1 MANELIL
8 IVEDNEKN
16 LKLARDVLR
25 FHGFRTVEATD
36 GESAITMSVEHLP
49 ALILMDIQ
57 LPGIDGI
64 VAMKRI
70 RAQPPAH
77 LIAVD
82 PGQHDVKEHQVGLLL
97 QYLEQRLLAGQ
108 RRHDLEAVRGEHGLE
123 QPEVLRDVVYREELR
138 HCFASRYART

>member
-36 GESAITMSVEHLP
+36 GESAVTMSLEHLP

-70 RAQPPAH
+70 RADDRTKHIPTVA
-77 LIAVD
+77 LTASVMSGDRERFDEAGFDGFIAKPIEVKNF
-82 PGQHDVKEHQVGLLL
+82 PGQVRE
-97 QYLEQRLLAGQ
+97 YLDAKR
-108 RRHDLEAVRGEHGLE
+108 
-123 QPEVLRDVVYREELR
+123 
-138 HCFASRYART
+138 

>member
-36 GESAITMSVEHLP
+36 GESAITMSLEHLP

-70 RAQPPAH
+70 RADDRTKHIPTVA
-77 LIAVD
+77 LTASVMTGDRERFNEAGFDGFIAKPIEVKNF
-82 PGQHDVKEHQVGLLL
+82 PGQVQA
-97 QYLEQRLLAGQ
+97 YLDAKR
-108 RRHDLEAVRGEHGLE
+108 
-123 QPEVLRDVVYREELR
+123 
-138 HCFASRYART
+138 

>member
-25 FHGFRTVEATD
+25 FHGYRIVEAID
-36 GESAITMSVEHLP
+36 GESAVTMSLEHLP

-70 RAQPPAH
+70 RADDRTKHIPTVA
-77 LIAVD
+77 LTASVMTGDRERFDEAGFDGFIAKPIEVKNF
-82 PGQHDVKEHQVGLLL
+82 PGQVRA
-97 QYLEQRLLAGQ
+97 YLDTTR
-108 RRHDLEAVRGEHGLE
+108 
-123 QPEVLRDVVYREELR
+123 
-138 HCFASRYART
+138 

>member
-25 FHGFRTVEATD
+25 FHGFRTVEAVD
-36 GESAITMSVEHLP
+36 GESAVTMSAQHLP

-64 VAMKRI
+64 VAMQRI
-70 RAQPPAH
+70 RADERTKHIPTVA
-77 LIAVD
+77 LTASVMTGDRERFDKAGFDGFIAK
-82 PGQHDVKEHQVGLLL
+82 PIEVKTFPDQVRA
-97 QYLEQRLLAGQ
+97 YLG
-108 RRHDLEAVRGEHGLE
+108 
-123 QPEVLRDVVYREELR
+123 
-138 HCFASRYART
+138 SRP

>member
-36 GESAITMSVEHLP
+36 GESAIAMSVEHLP

-64 VAMKRI
+64 VAMTRI
-70 RAQPPAH
+70 RADERTKHIPTVA
-77 LIAVD
+77 LTASVMTGDRERFDEAGFDGFIAKPIEVKNF
-82 PGQHDVKEHQVGLLL
+82 PGQVRA
-97 QYLEQRLLAGQ
+97 YLDAKR
-108 RRHDLEAVRGEHGLE
+108 
-123 QPEVLRDVVYREELR
+123 
-138 HCFASRYART
+138 

>member
-16 LKLARDVLR
+16 LKLPRDVLR

-64 VAMKRI
+64 AAMTRI
-70 RAQPPAH
+70 RADERTKHIPTVA
-77 LIAVD
+77 LTASVMTGDRERFNEAGFDGFIAK
-82 PGQHDVKEHQVGLLL
+82 PIDVKTFP
-97 QYLEQRLLAGQ
+97 AT
-108 RRHDLEAVRGEHGLE
+108 VRGYLDAK
-123 QPEVLRDVVYREELR
+123 R
-138 HCFASRYART
+138 

>member
-25 FHGFRTVEATD
+25 FHGYRTMEATD
-36 GESAITMSVEHLP
+36 GESAIAMSVEHLP

-70 RAQPPAH
+70 RADERTKHIPTVA
-77 LIAVD
+77 LTASVMSGDRERFDDAGFDGFIAKPIEVKNF
-82 PGQHDVKEHQVGLLL
+82 PGQVQA
-97 QYLEQRLLAGQ
+97 YLDAKR
-108 RRHDLEAVRGEHGLE
+108 
-123 QPEVLRDVVYREELR
+123 
-138 HCFASRYART
+138 